1 MGFSWLNRAGMGLFV
16 SRDGMKSDRFAL
28 FCSYNPLLDLLLC
41 CPIKY
46 HSAMFLVNAKE
57 KQSNHCASVRIVTCL
72 DMIELQLHFQI
83 IYSIISLILHIE
95 NTEYRLFSSNF
106 QTFMKQFQVY
116 GNLVATL
123 PL

>member
-1 MGFSWLNRAGMGLFV
+1 
-16 SRDGMKSDRFAL
+16 
-28 FCSYNPLLDLLLC
+28 
-41 CPIKY
+41 
-46 HSAMFLVNAKE
+46 MFLVNAKE
-57 KQSNHCASVRIVTCL
+57 KQSNHYASVRIVTCL